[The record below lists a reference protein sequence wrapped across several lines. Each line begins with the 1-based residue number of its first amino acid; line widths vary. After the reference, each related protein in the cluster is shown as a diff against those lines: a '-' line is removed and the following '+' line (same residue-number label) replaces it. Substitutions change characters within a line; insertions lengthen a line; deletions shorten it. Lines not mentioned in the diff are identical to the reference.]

1 MTSLASIG
9 RPLENRVL
17 KIMEK
22 MFLRSLHGES
32 ATCFP
37 ERLPSFY
44 FIIETHSLPN
54 AHSLLPSQLYLLCCS
69 SRSLHSYFLILTSYF
84 VHEFRYADETGDLP
98 VLRRDRAKAV
108 AGSCS

>member
-54 AHSLLPSQLYLLCCS
+54 AHSLLPSQLYPLCCS
-69 SRSLHSYFLILTSYF
+69 SRSLHSYFLILTSFMGSAVGYF
-84 VHEFRYADETGDLP
+84 RLTDSLRILNSEIPISDL
-98 VLRRDRAKAV
+98 
-108 AGSCS
+108 

>member
-54 AHSLLPSQLYLLCCS
+54 AHSLLPSQLYLLCRS
-69 SRSLHSYFLILTSYF
+69 SRSLHSYFLLSSCPYSNELFKAEYWAECGI
-84 VHEFRYADETGDLP
+84 
-98 VLRRDRAKAV
+98 RRNPL
-108 AGSCS
+108 S